1 MEHTEYHQLCLWDPE
16 DRILREDF
24 NSDNAKTEAAL
35 ADLTEA
41 VAGCGNCKIEYGSYT
56 GTGNYS
62 SAHPNSLT
70 FSGQPLLVLV
80 LDDRL
85 GAIAALVQGAPCATL
100 MYPRD
105 NIREMDLIWSGNSV
119 SWNSDSTINQMNAS
133 GRLYYYI
140 AFMAK
145 SSNTSGA
152 E

>member
-80 LDDRL
+80 ADTTRGSFLLMMRSATFGLYVTADSEGIGMPHLNWETDCAVSWYSGGPSSVSQANGGGRKYVYIAL
-85 GAIAALVQGAPCATL
+85 IAADA
-100 MYPRD
+100 
-105 NIREMDLIWSGNSV
+105 
-119 SWNSDSTINQMNAS
+119 
-133 GRLYYYI
+133 
-140 AFMAK
+140 
-145 SSNTSGA
+145 
-152 E
+152 

>member
-1 MEHTEYHQLCLWDPE
+1 MEHTEYYQLSLWDPE

-80 LDDRL
+80 ADTIRGSFLLMMR
-85 GAIAALVQGAPCATL
+85 PATFGL
-100 MYPRD
+100 Y
-105 NIREMDLIWSGNSV
+105 V
-119 SWNSDSTINQMNAS
+119 TADSEGIGMP
-133 GRLYYYI
+133 RLYWETDSKISWYSGDSASQQANTRNRQYVYI
-140 AFMAK
+140 GLIP
-145 SSNTSGA
+145 TDD
-152 E
+152 

>member
-1 MEHTEYHQLCLWDPE
+1 MEQTSNYQLNQWAE
-16 DRILREDF
+16 SDRILRTDF
-24 NSDNAKTEAAL
+24 NSDNAKIEAAL

-41 VAGCGNCKIEYGSYT
+41 VAGCGNCQIVYGSYA
-56 GTGNYS
+56 GAGNYGS
-62 SAHPNSLT
+62 THPNSLT

-85 GAIAALVQGAPCATL
+85 GAIAALVHGAPCATL

-145 SSNTSGA
+145 SSNTSAA

>member
-41 VAGCGNCKIEYGSYT
+41 VAGCGNCKIVYGSYT

-70 FSGQPLLVLV
+70 FSGQPLLVAVANTKNGSLLV
-80 LDDRL
+80 MLYSASNGL
-85 GAIAALVQGAPCATL
+85 AL
-100 MYPRD
+100 
-105 NIREMDLIWSGNSV
+105 ISRESGNQTPILDWTAENTV
-119 SWNSDSTINQMNAS
+119 SWYSGGAANQ
-133 GRLYYYI
+133 
-140 AFMAK
+140 F
-145 SSNTSGA
+145 NTSGVTYVYVGLISMS